1 MKHEILKILDKKHLL
16 VVGKSETERQ
26 NFVSYIIEN
35 TNYETFRFPTG
46 MKLFHE
52 YLDFVKKEQ
61 LYQPWYEAKKYSGNQ
76 ILDFHRDWISENN
89 SLLVLEEFDYMEEA
103 WKMELFRL
111 FIHETENR
119 RKGEDK
125 IKVIFSQNSE
135 NGLIDKLSH
144 IITLK
149 ESEKRTKRQIIEQNL
164 ELINI

>member
-1 MKHEILKILDKKHLL
+1 M
-16 VVGKSETERQ
+16 
-26 NFVSYIIEN
+26 
-35 TNYETFRFPTG
+35 
-46 MKLFHE
+46 
-52 YLDFVKKEQ
+52 
-61 LYQPWYEAKKYSGNQ
+61 
-76 ILDFHRDWISENN
+76 
-89 SLLVLEEFDYMEEA
+89 EEFDYMEES